1 MSVATRSSANPITWS
16 VILALTCLLLFA
28 FQKILW
34 LVVPGLL
41 GVVLHY
47 LLSPFSKRLIMAGI
61 STGLAAALPS
71 GALLLLVGGWLL
83 LLYPIAV
90 ANATEWQALFLR
102 YLEGGATAL
111 QAVVAALQREFSFLR
126 NSSMGEELQRNL
138 WALSTNHAERHFG
151 RFALTL
157 AAWLPSLLLAPLI
170 AYFLLKDGARLR
182 KLVGSAVPNAYFE
195 KTLYLMHALDHTA
208 RLYFL
213 GVLKLIVIDATL
225 LSAGLWVLGLPHP
238 ILLGTVAALLGV
250 IPYLGPL
257 LGCALALMIAAT
269 DSPGELSL
277 IYWIIGLFALVRLLE
292 DFLFMPLIIGK
303 SLHIHPLVAILMFIV
318 GEAIAG
324 IAGLMLVIPILG
336 VVMVLGETLE
346 TVWRDCRLHARHA
359 HAKRLRWR
367 RATADL

>member
-1 MSVATRSSANPITWS
+1 MPAERSCANPITWS
-16 VILALTCLLLFA
+16 GILALTCLLLFA

-34 LVVPGLL
+34 LVVPCLL

-47 LLSPFSKRLIMAGI
+47 LLSPFSKRLIMAGVG
-61 STGLAAALPS
+61 TGLAAALPS
-71 GALLLLVGGWLL
+71 GVLLLLVGSWLL

-90 ANATEWQALFLR
+90 ANAAEWQAHFLR
-102 YLEGGATAL
+102 YVEGGVTAL
-111 QAVVAALQREFSFLR
+111 QVAVASLQREFSFLR
-126 NSSMGEELQRNL
+126 NSGMGEELQRNL
-138 WALSTNHAERHFG
+138 WAFSANRADRHFG
-151 RFALTL
+151 HLVLTL

-182 KLVGSAVPNAYFE
+182 KLVGNAVPNAYFE
-195 KTLYLMHALDHTA
+195 KTLYLIHALDHTA

-238 ILLGTVAALLGV
+238 ILIGTIAALLGV

-269 DSPGELSL
+269 DLPGEPSL
-277 IYWIIGLFALVRLLE
+277 IYWIMGLFALVRLLE
-292 DFLFMPLIIGK
+292 DFLFMPLIVGK

-318 GEAIAG
+318 GETIAG
-324 IAGLMLVIPILG
+324 VAGLMLVIPILG
-336 VVMVLGETLE
+336 IVMVLGETLE
-346 TVWRDCRLHARHA
+346 TIWGDFRLHARHA
-359 HAKRLRWR
+359 HARRLRWQ
-367 RATADL
+367 RATSDL